1 MIKII
6 RHNAGICVASMV
18 CVLLLLWTYGC
29 ESKVLS
35 PVTGKSVTYAE
46 LALDIS
52 AESKR
57 IEGELD
63 LLNKQAELQFTELER
78 KEEIKRKL
86 YDFAAIAAQN
96 NAFNPTGIITLV
108 GSLLGIGAIVD
119 NRIKDVVIKNRP
131 LNNVVPK
138 TT

>member
-63 LLNKQAELQFTELER
+63 LLTNKLNYSSQSLNV
-78 KEEIKRKL
+78 KRKS
-86 YDFAAIAAQN
+86 
-96 NAFNPTGIITLV
+96 NANFTILLLLLPKIMPLIRLV
-108 GSLLGIGAIVD
+108 LLRLSAVF
-119 NRIKDVVIKNRP
+119 
-131 LNNVVPK
+131 
-138 TT
+138 